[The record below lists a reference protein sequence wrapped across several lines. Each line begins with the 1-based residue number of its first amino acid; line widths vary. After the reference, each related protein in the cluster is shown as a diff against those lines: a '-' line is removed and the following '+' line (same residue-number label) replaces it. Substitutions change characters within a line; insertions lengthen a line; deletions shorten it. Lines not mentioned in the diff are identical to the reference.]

1 MAKEF
6 SKRNQGNKEKALK
19 TVRKTKESKKVNVND
34 IPQNAENE
42 EKKKLES
49 KEFYNKRKSE
59 SQNKEKYQKM
69 YVDMIK
75 NHIDV
80 NSLDV
85 KNFEFIGTFIKK
97 DFCSNTEREFGD
109 NISKGQLVM
118 TYSLNPRENIMGYSR
133 VLCVSNDGR
142 KCITDFR
149 NLKKNLFTINR

>member
-6 SKRNQGNKEKALK
+6 SKRNQSNKEKAFK
-19 TVRKTKESKKVNVND
+19 TARKTRESKKVNVND
-34 IPQNAENE
+34 IPQNAEDE

-59 SQNKEKYQKM
+59 SQNKEKYQKL

-75 NHIDV
+75 NRIDV
-80 NSLDV
+80 SSLDT

-97 DFCSNTEREFGD
+97 DFGSNTEREFGD

-118 TYSLNPRENIMGYSR
+118 TYSLNPRENVMGYSR

-142 KCITDFR
+142 RCITGFR